1 MKGHYIVKINSRCN
15 ANCCF
20 CADSREIRS
29 NEDFEHDK
37 LIKDLEK
44 NRKKFDSLIISGG
57 EPTIYKKLFEYI
69 KYAKHRCKYKHIT
82 LTTNGFMLA
91 YSNFTDKLIE
101 CGVDSFII
109 SFATSDE
116 KMYDAIYKVKGAFR
130 HVDKAIS
137 NIKKRNKGIRIN
149 SVVHKLNYK
158 NLANTVSY
166 LIDKNVDSI
175 QLSFMNPVGSSMVNG
190 KSAIALPFKEIMPY
204 VKDAFKVAEKLDFD
218 GLFIENIPICVARE
232 FSNKVSDLK
241 KPEENKDYYNYCKTK
256 PEKCNECIHFAVCD
270 GVWEK
275 YLKQF
280 GDEELEP
287 IKKVVMT
294 NGI

>member
-116 KMYDAIYKVKGAFR
+116 RMYDATYKVKGAFKY
-130 HVDKAIS
+130 VDKAIS
-137 NIKKRNKGIRIN
+137 NIKKRKKGIRIN

-158 NLANTVSY
+158 NIVNTVVY
-166 LIDKNVDSI
+166 LINKNVDYI

-190 KSAIALPFKEIMPY
+190 KSAIAITFGDIMPFIKKSFE
-204 VKDAFKVAEKLDFD
+204 VANGLKFKN
-218 GLFIENIPICVARE
+218 LFIENIPLCMAIE
-232 FSNKVSDLK
+232 YKNYLSDLK
-241 KPEENKDYYNYCKTK
+241 KPLENKKYYNNCKSK
-256 PEKCNECIHFAVCD
+256 PKKCQKCEYYDVCD